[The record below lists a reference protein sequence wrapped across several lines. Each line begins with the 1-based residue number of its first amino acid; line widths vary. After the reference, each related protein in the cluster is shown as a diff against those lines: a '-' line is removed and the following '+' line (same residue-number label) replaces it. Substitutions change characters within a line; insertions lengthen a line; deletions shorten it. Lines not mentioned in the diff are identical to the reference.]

1 MKNLV
6 FLFAFLCVGA
16 IPAIAQKTFEGE
28 IVSRNGS
35 NLQLK
40 APNVSELPTKS
51 ENCNIS
57 KDISGTSVFGIKLD
71 SGWMGIGTIKY
82 VGSKEGILIFEI
94 VEETSKIEVN
104 GKKTEQFEKGKKVKV
119 EC

>member
-16 IPAIAQKTFEGE
+16 IPVIAQKTFEGE
-28 IVSRNGS
+28 IVSRNGK
-35 NLQLK
+35 NIQLK
-40 APNVSELPTKS
+40 VNKLSELPSKS
-51 ENCNIS
+51 SNCNIS

-71 SGWMGIGTIKY
+71 SGWMGIGTIKFI
-82 VGSKEGILIFEI
+82 GSKESTLNFEI
-94 VEETSKIEVN
+94 IEETSKIEVN
-104 GKKTEQFEKGKKVKV
+104 GKKTEQFEKGKRVKV